1 MASTQRLR
9 KWIYTQW
16 HCINHFGVR
25 RVPVARE
32 VDVTELIGSSRAGPA
47 PPPLP
52 PTNVVL
58 HGNAGHSPVILL
70 GSSPPPRRPDATR
83 QIDPVW
89 FPREFHSSS
98 QQGRRNG
105 RPVGERVA
113 RWGRSG
119 QVKPTAIPS
128 LRLARCCVLAT
139 RINAATNK
147 PKLSID
153 RVGTRHY
160 TSSGNGKGSI
170 DRQGSSPA
178 QPPAAAPRFSP

>member
-1 MASTQRLR
+1 MRWTSRSSSDPAAPVQPRRPSLRPTLYYTATQVILR
-9 KWIYTQW
+9 SSSSA
-16 HCINHFGVR
+16 V
-25 RVPVARE
+25 VPH
-32 VDVTELIGSSRAGPA
+32 RAG
-47 PPPLP
+47 
-52 PTNVVL
+52 
-58 HGNAGHSPVILL
+58 
-70 GSSPPPRRPDATR
+70 PDATR